1 MGNVIKNKSLIT
13 IIVLCL
19 LGAVCLLGG
28 AWLLTPKAGALY
40 AEGYVNDFDQ
50 TLTDE
55 LETYEGGRSPSISR
69 KRPKSTA
76 AIPGLSASGTQTVRR
91 PE

>member
-1 MGNVIKNKSLIT
+1 MYKTREICHNMGNVIKNKSLIT

-55 LETYEGGRSPSISR
+55 LETYE
-69 KRPKSTA
+69 A
-76 AIPGLSASGTQTVRR
+76 AQPIYFQLPELRR
-91 PE
+91 